1 MLIEDTK
8 GLTEEEI
15 QRAIRDFLKER
26 ERLRIASKKRR
37 EKQKAIQ
44 PTKEAKQPKP
54 RKSRAGVKQKSYYVP
69 TGRPRGRPRKAV
81 EEAPSS
87 PAGETLPVEN

>member
-8 GLTEEEI
+8 GLTEEEV

-37 EKQKAIQ
+37 EKIKATR
-44 PTKEAKQPKP
+44 PPKEPKEPKEPKP
-54 RKSRAGVKQKSYYVP
+54 RKSRAGIKQKNYYVP
-69 TGRPRGRPRKAV
+69 TGRPRGRPRKV
-81 EEAPSS
+81 MEEADP
-87 PAGETLPVEN
+87 PVVENSSG

>member
-8 GLTEEEI
+8 GLTEEEV

-26 ERLRIASKKRR
+26 ERLRVASKKRR
-37 EKQKAIQ
+37 EKMKAVQ
-44 PTKEAKQPKP
+44 TPKEPKQPKP
-54 RKSRAGVKQKSYYVP
+54 RKSRAGVKQKNYYVP

-81 EEAPSS
+81 EEVPAP
-87 PAGETLPVEN
+87 PAEETLPVEN